1 MVKRTSSTVSH
12 MHRRTQEQ
20 LLMEY
25 LRRLENRREG
35 RKAVRINLSA
45 LMPANRREHHIRAA
59 TNSFESLVSEL
70 MGQLFELK
78 NLDIFFVYKA
88 EAHTRVEDTVQ
99 KVKFLFSDDP
109 LFDEKRRAEKEF
121 VDWYDVETGYD
132 DLVKMVREM
141 SDEEGGRQRTS
152 SRSNVREA
160 LKARQEHGEP
170 LTPEILSRAV
180 KALQRTDLTS
190 LVRRQF
196 ICGVTRKLVPE
207 PMFSE
212 IYISI
217 MDLRETMMPGIN
229 LTANRWLFQY
239 LTESLDKRVLS
250 LLSKTDRFSITGD
263 ISFNVNVSTL
273 LSPEFLA
280 FDEGISAARRG
291 SMVLELQKVDIFA
304 DLGAFLFVREF
315 CQEKGYRICLDG
327 MTHQNLSMIDRERL
341 GVDYVKLMWSSDLVD
356 GGEDMKTKI
365 RELVQAAGKGR
376 VIMARCDNREAVD
389 FGRSVGINLFQG
401 HFVEYLIAEDERRR
415 QLLKLKH
422 RIERGTT
429 Q

>member
-1 MVKRTSSTVSH
+1 MALRSSSSSTH

-20 LLMEY
+20 LLLEY

-35 RKAVRINLSA
+35 RKAVRINISS

-59 TNSFESLVSEL
+59 TNSFEGLVSEL

-78 NLDIFFVYKA
+78 NMDIFFIYKS

-109 LFDEKRRAEKEF
+109 LFDEKDRSEAEF
-121 VDWYDVETGYD
+121 VTWYDVETGYD
-132 DLVKMVREM
+132 DLIKMVREM
-141 SDEEGGRQRTS
+141 SDEGRTEKRPAT
-152 SRSNVREA
+152 RSNVRAA

-170 LTPEILSRAV
+170 LSPEILGRAV

-196 ICGVTRKLVPE
+196 VCGVSRKLVPE

-212 IYISI
+212 LFISI

-229 LTANRWLFQY
+229 LTSNRWLFQY

-263 ISFNVNVSTL
+263 ISFNVNVTTL
-273 LSPEFLA
+273 MSPEFMA
-280 FDEGISAARRG
+280 FDDGISAARRG
-291 SMVLELQKVDIFA
+291 SMVLELQKIDIFA

-327 MTHQNLSMIDRERL
+327 LTYQNMSMINRARL
-341 GVDYVKLMWSSDLVD
+341 GVDYVKVMWNPELVD
-356 GGEDMKTKI
+356 GGSEMKKKL
-365 RELVQAAGKGR
+365 RDLVKDAGR
-376 VIMARCDNREAVD
+376 THVILARCDNREAVD
-389 FGRSVGINLFQG
+389 FGRSVGISLFQG
-401 HFVEYLIAEDERRR
+401 HFIEHLIAEDERRR

-422 RIERGTT
+422 RIERGTA
-429 Q
+429 

>member
-1 MVKRTSSTVSH
+1 MTTRPSTTSH

-20 LLMEY
+20 LLLEY

-35 RKAVRINLSA
+35 RKAVRINLSN
-45 LMPANRREHHIRAA
+45 LMPINRREHHIRAA

-78 NLDIFFVYKA
+78 NQDIFFVYKSN
-88 EAHTRVEDTVQ
+88 AHARVEDTVQ
-99 KVKFLFSDDP
+99 KIKFLFSDDP
-109 LFDEKRRAEKEF
+109 LFDGKDPSDAAF
-121 VDWYDVETGYD
+121 VNWYDVETGYD
-132 DLVKMVREM
+132 ELFDMVRDM
-141 SDEEGGRQRTS
+141 GDEGSTTKRAS

-160 LKARQEHGEP
+160 LKARQEHGDP
-170 LTPEILSRAV
+170 LTPDILARAV
-180 KALQRTDLTS
+180 KALLRTDLTS

-196 ICGVTRKLVPE
+196 VCRVNKKLVPE
-207 PMFSE
+207 PLFSE
-212 IYISI
+212 LYISI

-229 LTANRWLFQY
+229 ITSNRWLFQY

-250 LLSKTDRFSITGD
+250 LLSKTDRTSFTGD

-273 LSPEFLA
+273 MSPEFMA

-304 DLGAFLFVREF
+304 DLGAFLFAREF

-327 MTHQNLSMIDRERL
+327 MTYQNFLMIDRERL
-341 GVDYVKLMWSSDLVD
+341 GVDYVKLMWDHELID
-356 GGEDMKTKI
+356 GGEQMKENLHNMVKS
-365 RELVQAAGKGR
+365 AGKTR

-389 FGRSVGINLFQG
+389 FGRSTGIGMFQG
-401 HFVEYLIAEDERRR
+401 HYIEHLIAEDERRR

-422 RIERGTT
+422 RIERG
-429 Q
+429 

>member
-1 MVKRTSSTVSH
+1 MPKRPSTTSH

-20 LLMEY
+20 LLLEY

-35 RKAVRINLSA
+35 RNAVRINLSN

-59 TNSFESLVSEL
+59 TNSFEALVSDL

-78 NLDIFFVYKA
+78 NQDIFFVYKSA
-88 EAHTRVEDTVQ
+88 AHARVKDTVQ

-109 LFDEKRRAEKEF
+109 MFDEKRNPEDAF
-121 VDWYDVETGYD
+121 VNWYDVETQYD
-132 DLVKMVREM
+132 ELFDMVRDMGE
-141 SDEEGGRQRTS
+141 DGGATKRAS

-160 LKARQEHGEP
+160 LKARQEHGDP
-170 LTPEILSRAV
+170 LTPDILSRAV
-180 KALQRTDLTS
+180 KALLRTDLTS

-196 ICGVTRKLVPE
+196 VCGVTKKLVPE
-207 PMFSE
+207 PVFSE
-212 IYISI
+212 LYISI

-229 LTANRWLFQY
+229 ITSNRWLFQY

-250 LLSKTDRFSITGD
+250 LLSKTDRTSITGD
-263 ISFNVNVSTL
+263 ISFNINVSTL
-273 LSPEFLA
+273 MSPEFMA

-304 DLGAFLFVREF
+304 DFGAFLFAREF

-327 MTHQNLSMIDRERL
+327 MTYQNMLMIDRERL
-341 GVDYVKLMWSSDLVD
+341 GVDYVKIMWNPELID
-356 GGEDMKTKI
+356 GGAAMKKDLHDMV
-365 RELVQAAGKGR
+365 EAAGKSR
-376 VIMARCDNREAVD
+376 VIMARCDDREAVD
-389 FGRSVGINLFQG
+389 FGRSTGINMFQG
-401 HFVEYLIAEDERRR
+401 HYIEHLIAEDERRR

-422 RIERGTT
+422 RIERG
-429 Q
+429 

>member
-1 MVKRTSSTVSH
+1 MVKRSSSTTSH

-20 LLMEY
+20 LLLEY
-25 LRRLENRREG
+25 LRRLEKRREG
-35 RKAVRINLSA
+35 RKAVRINLSG
-45 LMPANRREHHIRAA
+45 LMPANRRDHHVRAA
-59 TNSFESLVSEL
+59 TNSFEGLVSDL

-78 NLDIFFVYKA
+78 NLDIFFVYKSD
-88 EAHTRVEDTVQ
+88 AHTRVEDTVQ

-109 LFDEKRRAEKEF
+109 LFDEKERSEAEF
-121 VDWYDVETGYD
+121 VNWFDVETEYD
-132 DLVKMVREM
+132 QLVQMVREM
-141 SDEEGGRQRTS
+141 SDEDGGRKRTA

-160 LKARQEHGEP
+160 LKARQEHGDP
-170 LTPEILSRAV
+170 LTPEILARAV

-196 ICGVTRKLVPE
+196 VCGVTRKLVPE
-207 PMFSE
+207 PLFSE
-212 IYISI
+212 LYISI

-229 LTANRWLFQY
+229 ITSNRWLFQY
-239 LTESLDKRVLS
+239 LTESLDKRILS
-250 LLSKTDRFSITGD
+250 LLSKTDRLSITGD

-280 FDEGISAARRG
+280 FDEGVSAARRG

-327 MTHQNLSMIDRERL
+327 MTYQNMSMIDRERL
-341 GVDYVKLMWSSDLVD
+341 GVDYVKIMWDPELVD
-356 GGEDMKTKI
+356 GGAEMKARL
-365 RELVQAAGKGR
+365 RETVKGAGASR

-389 FGRSVGINLFQG
+389 FGRSAGITMFQG
-401 HFVEYLIAEDERRR
+401 HYIEHLIAEDERRR

-429 Q
+429 